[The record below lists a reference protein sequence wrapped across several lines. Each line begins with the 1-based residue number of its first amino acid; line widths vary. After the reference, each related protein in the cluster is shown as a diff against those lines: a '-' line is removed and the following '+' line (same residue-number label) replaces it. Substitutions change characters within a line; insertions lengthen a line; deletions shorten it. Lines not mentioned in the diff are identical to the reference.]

1 MIKAILIFMLGSTFA
16 FLQNNMQFINPYWK
30 DKAFFIALMFA
41 IPTSLCYIHSY
52 GYFVNQLESAWSG
65 KFILF
70 GISYMLSPILIFIFL
85 GESPF
90 NLKTMLC
97 MLLSVVIVAI
107 QVKL

>member
-16 FLQNNMQFINPYWK
+16 FLQNNMQFINPDWK
-30 DKAFFIALMFA
+30 DKAFMIALIFA
-41 IPTSLCYIHSY
+41 VPTSLCYIHSY
-52 GYFVNQLESAWSG
+52 GYFVNQFESAWSG
-65 KFILF
+65 KFVLF
-70 GISYMLSPILIFIFL
+70 GISYILSPILIFLFL

-97 MLLSVVIVAI
+97 MFFSIVIVAI